1 MKKSISLLLMLV
13 GSVLSLNAQSY
24 TPESFG
30 FKPYSFKDNELGTV
44 NYYVTLNKIETPKP
58 LLVYIDGSSATP
70 IFSVLKK
77 PGGSTRISS
86 GIPFN
91 IQKLSDQFHIVVI
104 SKPGMPFVDSLQAK
118 SMKEFK
124 KNYKLPMG
132 YKNKLSHSWRVNSA
146 SKIIDI
152 LFKELPIYKNEIIV
166 FGYSEGGMV
175 VPKLALINKKVTKVV
190 NIVGGGLNQ
199 FYDLILEQRINAQKG
214 EITSIQAQKVIDSLF
229 IEFETIYNNPQVIDK
244 EFWDDTYLRWA
255 SFCTDIPMEDMT
267 KLDIPILMISVGK
280 DPNSP
285 ILGLDYVKIEFM
297 RLRKTNLTYKVYPN
311 CDHYFYDMIEKKD
324 RLEEMMEYVLTW
336 IEE

>member
-1 MKKSISLLLMLV
+1 MLI
-13 GSVLSLNAQSY
+13 GAVLSLNAQSY

-44 NYYVTLNKIETPKP
+44 NYYVSLNKIETPKP
-58 LLVYIDGSSATP
+58 LLVYIDGSGATP
-70 IFSVLKK
+70 IFSVLNKQD
-77 PGGSTRISS
+77 GSTRISS

-91 IQKLSDQFHIVVI
+91 IQKLSDQFHVVVI
-104 SKPGMPFVDSLQAK
+104 SKPSIPFVDCLMVE

-124 KNYKLPMG
+124 KTYQVSPVYKKM
-132 YKNKLSHSWRVNSA
+132 LSHSWRVNSA
-146 SKIIDI
+146 SKIIDT
-152 LFKELPIYKNEIIV
+152 LVKELPIDKNEVIV

-175 VPKLALINKKVTKVV
+175 VPKLALVNKKVTKVV

-214 EITSIQAQKVIDSLF
+214 EITSLQAQTVIDSLF
-229 IEFETIYNNPQVIDK
+229 IEFEAIYNNPQAIDK
-244 EFWDDTYLRWA
+244 EFWDDSYLRWA

-267 KLDIPILMISVGK
+267 KLDIPILIISAGK
-280 DPNSP
+280 DPKSP

-311 CDHYFYDMIEKKD
+311 CDHYFYDMIDKKD
-324 RLEEMMEYVLTW
+324 RLDEMMKYVLTW